1 MRKVNTMEQR
11 KDVEEILGTGEIV
24 GSRGRSGDRELSGS
38 KGPSASE
45 DPAISKGLSG
55 TNEPAGTNELATSK
69 KPASSKERSRRA
81 FDQQASSYDSG
92 MQGSH
97 ARMLYPHVVRAVA
110 WALADVPLP
119 RILDVGC
126 GTGALAEQVL
136 AEVPSAKLTGVDLAP
151 KMVEQAR
158 RCLGS
163 RALVVQGDAERLPF
177 HDGMFDLVYCN
188 DSFHHYPDP
197 ERAAFQ
203 MWRVLVPGGTLVI
216 GDIWQPAPARAVMNA
231 WMPHSHEGDVHM
243 YSEPELRTLLG
254 AWFEHVSWQ
263 RIGFT
268 ACLCV
273 ARK

>member
-1 MRKVNTMEQR
+1 MRKVDIMEQR
-11 KDVEEILGTGEIV
+11 KEVEKISGNNEPVGSKRRSGSEKPSGSRALL
-24 GSRGRSGDRELSGS
+24 GSRGISDGKRDSCS
-38 KGPSASE
+38 KEPS
-45 DPAISKGLSG
+45 D
-55 TNEPAGTNELATSK
+55 
-69 KPASSKERSRRA
+69 SKERSRRA
-81 FDQQASSYDSG
+81 FDRQASSYDSG

-110 WALADVPLP
+110 RAVADVPAP
-119 RILDVGC
+119 RILDMGC

-136 AEVPSAKLTGVDLAP
+136 AEVPSAELAAVDLAP
-151 KMVEQAR
+151 KMVERAR
-158 RCLGS
+158 RRLGS
-163 RALVVQGDAERLPF
+163 RVSVILGDAERLPF

-203 MWRVLVPGGTLVI
+203 MWRVLAPGGTLVI

-231 WMPHSHEGDVHM
+231 WMPRSHEGDVHM
-243 YSEPELRTLLG
+243 YSEAELRALLG